1 MQTAEQRIVGLGAVD
16 VRTGHYDACF
26 QLVRMKVDV
35 VHTGTVVVMSK
46 ESRTGAAADGLTI
59 WVGDVVGRKIV
70 PRRLCA
76 KAIY

>member
-1 MQTAEQRIVGLGAVD
+1 MAGQRIVGHGRMD
-16 VRTGHYDACF
+16 VRTGHYNACF
-26 QLVRMKVDV
+26 QLVRMKIDV
-35 VHTGTVVVMSK
+35 AHTGTVVVMSK
-46 ESRTGAAADGLTI
+46 ESRTGAADGLTI